1 MCYSIESDIE
11 TDFKEDFEED
21 LQGFFPDSLTY
32 FFEQYGGYEENSMVS
47 QVEKILDIDLSL
59 FQNTWHPEM
68 EYDED
73 IDAESHEFWIAIS
86 EIKNCV
92 TLFLQKIAANPTY
105 YNQVNYIGEYFPD
118 DHGYLSS
125 NQLNRD
131 LDWMLATLNQLEK
144 EEAKKIRFVYM

>member
-1 MCYSIESDIE
+1 
-11 TDFKEDFEED
+11 
-21 LQGFFPDSLTY
+21 
-32 FFEQYGGYEENSMVS
+32 MVN

-68 EYDED
+68 EEEDEED
-73 IDAESHEFWIAIS
+73 EYWISLI
-86 EIKNCV
+86 EVKNRV
-92 TLFLQKIAANPTY
+92 TLFSQKIVANPTY

-131 LDWMLATLNQLEK
+131 LDWMLSTLHQLEK
-144 EEAKKIRFVYM
+144 EGAKKIRFVYM

>member
-1 MCYSIESDIE
+1 MSMCYFIESDIE
-11 TDFKEDFEED
+11 TDFDDDFPE
-21 LQGFFPDSLTY
+21 SLTY

-68 EYDED
+68 EEEDEY
-73 IDAESHEFWIAIS
+73 WISLI
-86 EIKNCV
+86 EVKNRV
-92 TLFLQKIAANPTY
+92 TFFSQKITANPTY
-105 YNQVNYIGEYFPD
+105 YNQVKYIGEYFPD

-131 LDWMLATLNQLEK
+131 LDWMLSTLHQLEK
-144 EEAKKIRFVYM
+144 EGAKKIRFVYM